1 MQQESK
7 PKKKKLLWII
17 LLILSLLVLF
27 AGCFLV
33 WRHFQEDPFDPKDY
47 HVKTSTEPAPETPDT
62 APLPT
67 AETPEVTEA
76 SEHPTVTEDTEPIPD
91 TEATE
96 IPTETEA
103 PPLPDNPIDFDGLH
117 EINTD
122 VYAWIYIPMGD
133 EKLDIDHPILQSRS
147 GDNDDYYLHHNI
159 YRKYQFSG
167 CIYTQHWNNKEFTDR
182 VTVVYG
188 HNMLNGTMFT
198 NLVYF
203 LKKDFFNEHD
213 VFYIYTPGHILTYR
227 IAAAIQFDDRHLL
240 NCFDFSDDEVY
251 QNWIDNYI
259 LNPRSVKR
267 AYREDITVTTED
279 KLVILSTCLEHGKY
293 RLLVQGVLIDDE
305 PTN

>member
-1 MQQESK
+1 MRQESK
-7 PKKKKLLWII
+7 PKKKLLWIL
-17 LLILSLLVLF
+17 LLILSLLLLA
-27 AGCFLV
+27 AGCFLM
-33 WRHFQEDPFDPKDY
+33 WRHFHADPFDPKNY
-47 HVKTSTEPAPETPDT
+47 HTKDSSDVQPVAPDSGALPNGETVSAEPTDVSPVTELPDGS
-62 APLPT
+62 
-67 AETPEVTEA
+67 EA
-76 SEHPTVTEDTEPIPD
+76 SEDTLSS
-91 TEATE
+91 
-96 IPTETEA
+96 ETEA
-103 PPLPDNPIDFDGLH
+103 PELRDNPIDFESLQ
-117 EINTD
+117 EINPD

-133 EKLDIDHPILQSRS
+133 EKLDIDYPMFQARP
-147 GDNDDYYLHHNI
+147 GDDDNYYLHHNI

-167 CIYTQHWNNKEFTDR
+167 CIYTQRWNVKDFSDR

-203 LKKDFFNEHD
+203 LRNDFFQEHD
-213 VFYIYTPGHILTYR
+213 TFYIYTPGHILTYR

-240 NCFDFSDDEVY
+240 NCFDFSDDDVY

-259 LNPRSVKR
+259 LNPKSVNR
-267 AYREDITVTTED
+267 AYRQGISVTLDD

>member
-1 MQQESK
+1 MYQKSK
-7 PKKKKLLWII
+7 PKRKLLW
-17 LLILSLLVLF
+17 LLLLLLSLLLVA
-27 AGCFLV
+27 AGGFLL
-33 WRHFQEDPFDPKDY
+33 WRHFHVDAFDPKDF
-47 HVKTSTEPAPETPDT
+47 HTKSIEVQPETSGT
-62 APLPT
+62 EPLPT
-67 AETPEVTEA
+67 AETASVPDTAPVPTEEG
-76 SEHPTVTEDTEPIPD
+76 STEP
-91 TEATE
+91 E
-96 IPTETEA
+96 ETE
-103 PPLPDNPIDFDGLH
+103 PPLPDNPIDFDGLQ
-117 EINTD
+117 EINSD

-133 EKLDIDHPILQSRS
+133 EKLDIDHPILRARS
-147 GDNDDYYLHHNI
+147 GDDDNYYLHHNI

-167 CIYTQHWNNKEFTDR
+167 CIYTQHLNHKDFQDR

-203 LKKDFFNEHD
+203 LKNDFFQEHD

-240 NCFDFSDDEVY
+240 NCFDFDDDEVY

-259 LNPRSVKR
+259 LHPKSYNR

-293 RLLVQGVLIDDE
+293 RLLVQGVLIDDQ
-305 PTN
+305 PTK